1 LKAAGHLLELTVMK
15 NIKSLIA
22 YLLVA
27 VFLLGSIAAS
37 ANTLPENTDSQPIGY
52 SVTHGASESN

>member
-1 LKAAGHLLELTVMK
+1 MK
-15 NIKSLIA
+15 NIKSFIA

-37 ANTLPENTDSQPIGY
+37 ANTLPEKSENTTIDHCLMPGSGN
-52 SVTHGASESN
+52 SN

>member
-1 LKAAGHLLELTVMK
+1 MK

-37 ANTLPENTDSQPIGY
+37 ANTLPKNTDSQPIEC
-52 SVTHGASESN
+52 SVTHGALDSN

>member
-1 LKAAGHLLELTVMK
+1 MK
-15 NIKSLIA
+15 DIKTFIA

-37 ANTLPENTDSQPIGY
+37 ANAFPEYPESQTMDY
-52 SVTHGASESN
+52 SPVMDAGIDR